1 MKMKTVLADNEKA
14 LGILKRL
21 GPKSISDLA
30 DHMNVTTEGARFH
43 LLKLESRG
51 MVESESVAEGR
62 GRPKQIWSLTEKGH
76 NRFPDRHA
84 SLTANLIEIMRETL
98 GEDAVDQVIDKHQQ
112 KMEER
117 YSKETWGASTLKERL
132 SLLADIRTRE
142 GYMAEF
148 KTENCH
154 FLFIENHCPICSAA
168 KVCQKFC
175 RAELQAFQSVL
186 GERVLI
192 ERTDHMVA
200 GGRRCA
206 YKISE
211 G

>member
-84 SLTANLIEIMRETL
+84 SLTANLIEIMRERS
-98 GEDAVDQVIDKHQQ
+98 
-112 KMEER
+112 EEH
-117 YSKETWGASTLKERL
+117 T
-132 SLLADIRTRE
+132 
-142 GYMAEF
+142 
-148 KTENCH
+148 
-154 FLFIENHCPICSAA
+154 
-168 KVCQKFC
+168 
-175 RAELQAFQSVL
+175 AELQS
-186 GERVLI
+186 
-192 ERTDHMVA
+192 
-200 GGRRCA
+200 RRHLV
-206 YKISE
+206 
-211 G
+211 

>member
-1 MKMKTVLADNEKA
+1 MKTVLADNEKA
-14 LGILKRL
+14 LDILKKF

-43 LLKLESRG
+43 LLKLESGG

-76 NRFPDRHA
+76 TRFPDRHA
-84 SLTANLIEIMRETL
+84 ELTTNLIRMMRETL
-98 GEDAVDQVIDKHQQ
+98 GESAINQVIDKHQQ

-117 YSKETWGASTLKERL
+117 YSKETKGASALKERL

-148 KTENCH
+148 KIEDGH

-168 KVCQKFC
+168 KICQEFC
-175 RAELQAFQSVL
+175 RAELQTFQSVL
-186 GERVLI
+186 GEGVRI
-192 ERTDHMVA
+192 ERTEHIVA

-211 G
+211 R